1 MKRKH
6 LIYLILFVFA
16 LFTLIH
22 IVMHYNEDTGEAYRA
37 KSGVLDLTS
46 WDSDREKLVE
56 LSGDWRFY
64 KNTLVEDW
72 KKSGRPEIKEVPH
85 FWEEDKELD
94 NSPYGYATYVLE
106 IQGLEA
112 NESYGIDV
120 TDTVTAYTL
129 YVNDKKIVYNGVVGT
144 SKATSVPH
152 WEQMTGVFQTDD
164 KGKAEL
170 VMEISNFD
178 YYRGGMW
185 NTPVIGTVGNVLN
198 HVQSQKVGE
207 TFLFAVI
214 TSFGLF
220 NLGIFA
226 IYRKN
231 KATFYFAC
239 ACMATA
245 AQTVMTS
252 QRIINYILP
261 AYNWEV
267 MVRIEYLSGYLML
280 PFYVLFLAELIL
292 VHADKKWLKRVMQ
305 VYILVCCIVAMIP
318 GHLYSYV
325 MAPYK
330 WLSFLMALAFL
341 YIIVRAIQ
349 EKQNE
354 LAVLIFAIIV
364 LMLAILRDTL
374 VGGTLSWVPF
384 ALLVFIAC
392 FAYIT
397 FKQSLKMVWEKEE
410 LEAKI
415 IIDPLTGLY
424 NRNYLKTVDIDKIIK
439 ASHHKT
445 FVLFL
450 DLDNFKIINDTYG
463 HKLGDFILREVAKR
477 FRNDFGAFDILCR
490 YGGDEFVVVAF
501 AESQEEMEA
510 LADVVIK
517 DICRPYER
525 KGFNYYIGVSI
536 GICPA
541 SEKLKGIHDYIKA
554 SDEAMYQAKRD
565 GKNRYV
571 IRQEDSNP
579 LKSTGAIDND
589 EDTWL

>member
-1 MKRKH
+1 MKKKY

-16 LFTLIH
+16 LFTLFH
-22 IVMHYNEDTGEAYRA
+22 IMMHYNENPIPTFYAE
-37 KSGVLDLTS
+37 SGVLSLIN
-46 WDSDREKLVE
+46 WKSDQEKLVE
-56 LSGDWRFY
+56 LNGDWRFY
-64 KNTLVEDW
+64 KNTLASDW
-72 KKSGRPEIKEVPH
+72 KKSDKPEIKEVPH
-85 FWEEDKELD
+85 FWEEDKDL
-94 NSPYGYATYVLE
+94 NKSPYGYATYVLE

-129 YVNDKKIVYNGVVGT
+129 YVNDKKIVSNGTVGI

-152 WEQMTGVFQTDD
+152 WEQQTGVFQADD
-164 KGKAEL
+164 QGKAEL

-185 NTPVIGTVGNVLN
+185 NTPVIGHVGDVLE

-207 TFLFAVI
+207 TFLFAVMI
-214 TSFGLF
+214 SFALF
-220 NLGIFA
+220 NFGIFV

-231 KATFYFAC
+231 KATFYFGC
-239 ACMATA
+239 ACLATA

-261 AYNWEV
+261 VYNWEV
-267 MVRIEYLSGYLML
+267 MVRLEYLSGYLML
-280 PFYVLFLAELIL
+280 PFFVLFIAELIL
-292 VHADKKWLKRVMQ
+292 TKSDKKWLKRIIQ
-305 VYILVCCIVAMIP
+305 IYIAACCIVVVVP

-325 MAPYK
+325 MEPYK

-341 YIIVRAIQ
+341 YIVVRAIQ
-349 EKQNE
+349 ENPNE
-354 LAVLIFAIIV
+354 LAVMIFAIVVI
-364 LMLAILRDTL
+364 MLAILRDTL

-384 ALLVFIAC
+384 AMLVFIAC
-392 FAYIT
+392 FGYIT
-397 FKQSLKMVWEKEE
+397 FKQFLQMVWEKEE
-410 LEAKI
+410 LEARI
-415 IIDPLTGLY
+415 VIDSLTGLY

-439 ASHHKT
+439 ASHRKT

-490 YGGDEFVVVAF
+490 YGGDEFIAVAF
-501 AESQEEMEA
+501 AENQEAMEE
-510 LADVVIK
+510 LANAIIK

-541 SEKLKGIHDYIKA
+541 SAKYKVIDDYIKA
-554 SDEAMYQAKRD
+554 SDEVMYEAKRD

-571 IRQEDSNP
+571 VRQE
-579 LKSTGAIDND
+579 
-589 EDTWL
+589 EQ